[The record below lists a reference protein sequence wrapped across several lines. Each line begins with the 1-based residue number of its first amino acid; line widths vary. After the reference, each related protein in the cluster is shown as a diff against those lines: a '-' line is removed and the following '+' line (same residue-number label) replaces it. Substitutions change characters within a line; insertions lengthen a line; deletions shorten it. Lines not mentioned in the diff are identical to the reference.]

1 MKTNHYL
8 CIIISVVILLAG
20 VSACDRGVPPGNTS
34 DPEMSQTEP
43 DIRRMMESLNIQ
55 PLDEVIEA
63 PDFTLSSL
71 DGQEVSLSQ
80 YRGKVVLLSFWAT
93 W

>member
-1 MKTNHYL
+1 MKAKFYFH
-8 CIIISVVILLAG
+8 IILSLLILLAG
-20 VSACDRGVPPGNTS
+20 LSACDRRASQENTS
-34 DPEMSQTEP
+34 VPGISQTEP

-55 PLDEVIEA
+55 PLDEAVAA
-63 PDFTLSSL
+63 PDFTLPSL